1 MQNYFFVALAV
12 LIFVYFLFVRFIPTI
27 RHKIYGKNVNFIS
40 PTELDKMFSDKKEI
54 LVIDIRSESE
64 FYNLFGHIDHAI
76 NLPYSKFVL
85 RFNEISDNLADFR
98 DVFIIIVGLQEEKN
112 IYNAYNFLKDK
123 GLEKIF
129 VLNKGMSGWLRAQLP
144 TVERNVKKV

>member
-12 LIFVYFLFVRFIPTI
+12 LAFIYFLFVRIIPAI
-27 RHKIYGKNVNFIS
+27 RHNVYGKNVNFID
-40 PTELDKMFSDKKEI
+40 PIELDKMFSDEKEL

-76 NLPYSKFVL
+76 NLPYNKFVL
-85 RFNEISDNLADFR
+85 RFNEISDNLTDFK
-98 DVFIIIVGLQEEKN
+98 DVSIVIVGLQEEKN
-112 IYNAYNFLKDK
+112 IYKAYNLLKEK

-129 VLNKGMSGWLRAQLP
+129 ILNKGMSGWLRAQLP
-144 TVERNVKKV
+144 TVERNVKKI